1 MDARTRYML
10 ARHAGTGGRAIRRRG
25 RARRPG
31 PRGFAGSASNYYCT
45 DRPYGNTTRHHG
57 WDVGYEPSCKAGCPT
72 GTPRYPFYPQSTCS
86 PCTGPAPIQ
95 RWGGEYR
102 IEDFGGRH
110 CVRVCPRCPPGDT
123 PFLPPPWAND
133 PRPLPPGWVPPGWL
147 PPGWVPP
154 IQVTGE
160 LPPDSWNFPEVPPV
174 DTNGEAIPGIPPGEA
189 IPGIPPGEAIP
200 GIPGATTPGL
210 PPTSQSVAALWQ
222 QPNAVPPL
230 QPPCPGGWYR
240 GNDGKCY
247 PPPG

>member
-154 IQVTGE
+154 G
-160 LPPDSWNFPEVPPV
+160 LVP
-174 DTNGEAIPGIPPGEA
+174 GL
-189 IPGIPPGEAIP
+189 
-200 GIPGATTPGL
+200 TPGL
-210 PPTSQSVAALWQ
+210 VPGLTADEFPGLTADELPGLTAEAVPVLPPSSQPVPDLWQ
-222 QPNAVPPL
+222 TNAISPIQPA
-230 QPPCPGGWYR
+230 CPAGWYR